1 MKKPI
6 SGNTLTPAEYLVDAR
21 HVGKHFGA
29 LKVLDDVSLAVRKS
43 EVTCIIGPS
52 GSGKSTLLRSL
63 AFLEEYSEGEIYI
76 EGELIGYVTDRN
88 GRRVRAPQAG
98 INRVRRNVGMVFQQ
112 FNLWPHMTAVENVA
126 EALVRVRKLPKA
138 EARKRALAMLD
149 KVGLADRADNH
160 PARLSG
166 GQQQRVAIARALAME
181 PHIMLFDEPTS
192 ALDPELVG
200 EVLQV
205 MKNLANDGMTMV
217 IVTHEMGFAAQV
229 ADTVVFI
236 DHGKIEA
243 QGSPED
249 VFHNARQP
257 RLKQFLQNYLDRN
270 AFWARREEQSASA
283 VHVSAESAGY
293 NET

>member
-1 MKKPI
+1 MKKPN
-6 SGNTLTPAEYLVDAR
+6 SGNTPSPAEYLVDAR

-76 EGELIGYVTDRN
+76 EGELIGYVTDRT
-88 GRRVRAPQAG
+88 GQRVRAPQAE

-166 GQQQRVAIARALAME
+166 GQQQRGAIARALGWD
-181 PHIMLFDEPTS
+181 PHVMLFDEPTS
-192 ALDPELVG
+192 ALDPELRD
-200 EVLQV
+200 EVLRV
-205 MKNLANDGMTMV
+205 MRQLADEGMTMIV
-217 IVTHEMGFAAQV
+217 VTHEMQFARDM
-229 ADTVVFI
+229 ADRIVFF
-236 DHGKIEA
+236 EA
-243 QGSPED
+243 
-249 VFHNARQP
+249 
-257 RLKQFLQNYLDRN
+257 
-270 AFWARREEQSASA
+270 
-283 VHVSAESAGY
+283 
-293 NET
+293 

>member
-1 MKKPI
+1 MKKPNA
-6 SGNTLTPAEYLVDAR
+6 GNTLSPTEYLVDAR

-88 GRRVRAPQAG
+88 GRRVRAPQAE

-149 KVGLADRADNH
+149 KVGLADRAGES
-160 PARLSG
+160 SG
-166 GQQQRVAIARALAME
+166 AALWG
-181 PHIMLFDEPTS
+181 PTATRGHC
-192 ALDPELVG
+192 AL
-200 EVLQV
+200 
-205 MKNLANDGMTMV
+205 
-217 IVTHEMGFAAQV
+217 
-229 ADTVVFI
+229 
-236 DHGKIEA
+236 
-243 QGSPED
+243 
-249 VFHNARQP
+249 
-257 RLKQFLQNYLDRN
+257 
-270 AFWARREEQSASA
+270 
-283 VHVSAESAGY
+283 
-293 NET
+293 